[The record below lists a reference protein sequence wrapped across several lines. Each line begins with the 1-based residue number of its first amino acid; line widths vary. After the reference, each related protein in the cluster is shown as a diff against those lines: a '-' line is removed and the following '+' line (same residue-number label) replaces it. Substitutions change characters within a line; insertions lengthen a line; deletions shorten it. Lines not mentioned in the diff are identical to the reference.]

1 MAGFMA
7 AIEASEL
14 GAGVILAVDGKV
26 GRSGCTPLGGG
37 PGGADFM
44 VDSASISTVLGL
56 DDLGPQ
62 PPDMRDTSLLFREDV
77 LSEGE
82 DINNQR
88 MVDVYVSEAPRR
100 MKRLMDLGLRISSID
115 FAHGSRFPR
124 GVIALNRD
132 IASTMIRG
140 IVSSDVK
147 VLEDTRVIDLLMAEG
162 RCVGGAGVD
171 TMSGGL
177 VGVGAR
183 ATVIA
188 TGGWQMAYHSGGS
201 DELTG
206 DGQAMA
212 IRAGAELVDMEFGT
226 FMDRYLVWPPMGS
239 RDNFIWDWMA
249 SRGLVNSEGDE
260 VVPGEEGGLMGS
272 SRRVSEEV
280 SEGRV
285 GVHGGVYLQ
294 NPEECVRD
302 GYVKMGSLLQEWD
315 HSGTSFEVAVGFHYC
330 NGGVKVNERTETS
343 VPGLYA
349 AGEASGGLF
358 GARRVASAL
367 SEAMVQGSL
376 AGENAADYAGGHPA
390 LRPGKAFLVGLRD
403 RLLAPLGKDGGVGPS
418 ELRRSVRRVTSRHL
432 SLHRSGPGLREAV
445 GELGRMR
452 VDLLPSVGVSGTESR
467 RFNREWMGCLSL
479 ESLLICVEAS
489 ARAALMREESRGFHR
504 RVDHP
509 LRDDEQWLRNLVVR
523 MGRGGLELTAVP
535 VVSSTLGRG

>member
-1 MAGFMA
+1 MA
-7 AIEASEL
+7 AIEASEI
-14 GAGVILAVDGKV
+14 GARVILAVDGKV

-62 PPDMRDTSLLFREDV
+62 PPDMRDTSLLFKEDI

-82 DINNQR
+82 NINNQR

-140 IVSSDVK
+140 IVSSEVK
-147 VLEDTRVIDLLMAEG
+147 VLEDTRIVNLLMAEG
-162 RCVGGAGVD
+162 RCGGGAGVD

-177 VGVGAR
+177 VGVEAR

-212 IRAGAELVDMEFGT
+212 VRAGAELVDMEFGT

-239 RDNFIWDWMA
+239 RDNFIWDWRA

-260 VVPGEEGGLMGS
+260 VVPGEEGGLIGS

-280 SEGRV
+280 SEGRA

-294 NPEECVRD
+294 NPEECIGD
-302 GYVKMGSLLQEWD
+302 GYVKMGSLLQDWD

-330 NGGVKVNERTETS
+330 NGGVKVNERTETT

-367 SEAMVQGSL
+367 SEAMVQGGL
-376 AGENAADYAGGHPA
+376 AGENAADYAGGQPT
-390 LRPGKAFLVGLRD
+390 LRSGKAFLGGIRD

-418 ELRRSVRRVTSRHL
+418 ELRRNVRRVTSRHL
-432 SLHRSGPGLREAV
+432 SLHRDGLGLREAV

-452 VDLLPSVGVSGTESR
+452 VDVLSGVGVSGTESR
-467 RFNREWMGCLSL
+467 RFNREWMDCLSL

-509 LRDDEQWLRNLVVR
+509 LRDDERWLRNLVVR
-523 MGRGGLELTAVP
+523 MERGGLELTAVP
-535 VVSSTLGRG
+535 VVSSTPGRG